1 MRNGSLPLIIQQAK
15 QIIVLLS
22 QQWHAFLLLVLA
34 DGFRAQAVKQSIQ
47 QECVVK
53 VAERFIRVEVR
64 RQRLAISVYK
74 LLLGLEEQRHI
85 LSSE

>member
-34 DGFRAQAVKQSIQ
+34 DGFRAQAVKQSIE
-47 QECVVK
+47 QEHVVK

-64 RQRLAISVYK
+64 WQRLAINVYK